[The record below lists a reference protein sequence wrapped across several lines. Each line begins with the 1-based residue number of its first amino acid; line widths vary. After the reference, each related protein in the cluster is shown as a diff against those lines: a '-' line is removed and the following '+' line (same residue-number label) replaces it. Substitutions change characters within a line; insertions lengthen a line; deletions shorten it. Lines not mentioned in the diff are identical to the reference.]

1 MRGEERQEKLGKSG
15 KKRRGKREAGD
26 MEKRRGSI
34 QRKRRD
40 LKRKRKKQNNSRRAI
55 RSGEFEQQ
63 VLHDVEQQAHTRTRK
78 QSKRG
83 REKEQRCD
91 RTHAASEWRRDSPM
105 LCCDARA
112 GKGSQSSVSGGK
124 NQKNCLF
131 NDVRREKET
140 TYIRRCSRLSLLNRG
155 AALASLSFLE

>member
-1 MRGEERQEKLGKSG
+1 MTSTDPARETQQRGLASAASEGCRLSRPRLCTRVCVTTNSSSMRGEERQEKLGKSG

-91 RTHAASEWRRDSPM
+91 RTHAASEWRRDSTM
-105 LCCDARA
+105 LCSDPA
-112 GKGSQSSVSGGK
+112 
-124 NQKNCLF
+124 
-131 NDVRREKET
+131 
-140 TYIRRCSRLSLLNRG
+140 
-155 AALASLSFLE
+155 